1 MTTSQGEHINNM
13 REGWATL
20 SFWNDGNLWYRVRN
34 LNSDKK
40 VSLQLEAARGRSH
53 SVTRLF
59 AFHQGGAVICG
70 CIFSCRHETL
80 PPNLGFA
87 RDMKAVGIISFL
99 AAMILGVAAAGNFM
113 QDHARRER
121 AIDSVVSTPP
131 GNESGDV
138 GEAEKY
144 QDAEKYLK
152 EEHNDEI
159 LGLIAIVL
167 LIAALVM
174 FWQAERGSRG

>member
-1 MTTSQGEHINNM
+1 
-13 REGWATL
+13 
-20 SFWNDGNLWYRVRN
+20 
-34 LNSDKK
+34 
-40 VSLQLEAARGRSH
+40 
-53 SVTRLF
+53 
-59 AFHQGGAVICG
+59 
-70 CIFSCRHETL
+70 
-80 PPNLGFA
+80 
-87 RDMKAVGIISFL
+87 
-99 AAMILGVAAAGNFM
+99 MILGVAAAGNFK

-131 GNESGDV
+131 GSVAGDV
-138 GEAEKY
+138 ADVEKY
-144 QDAEKYLK
+144 QK